1 MVITAYRG
9 EFYISFVLSLLQSS
23 FKLRNKIPRQTKV
36 NKVKKMSVANDKGI
50 KRGGGVLVSLVCSPE
65 PSL

>member
-1 MVITAYRG
+1 MAYRG

-50 KRGGGVLVSLVCSPE
+50 
-65 PSL
+65 